1 MTKNKSRLLLGGHMS
16 IAGGFY
22 YAIESGESIKCTAIQ
37 IFTRSNRQWKAKKI
51 TQESATLFRQAREES
66 GVHFVVSHLPY
77 LVNIGS
83 PHEQTYKKSVSLLKE
98 ELQRC
103 GKLGINCMV
112 LHPGSHLK
120 DGEQKCLDR
129 IIRGLNAVFANDTGT
144 TMILLENMAGQG
156 TNIAYKFEHIGYILK
171 NVKHK
176 NRIGV
181 CFDTCHAF
189 AAGYDFAK
197 KDGYHDMWK
206 EFGKHMSLKK
216 IKVFHI
222 NDSKK
227 ECGSRVDRHED
238 IGQGKI
244 GLEAFRL
251 LFNDERFFD
260 VPKILE
266 TPKATLEL
274 YVKNMKILK
283 GLLSPKTKKLLNME

>member
-1 MTKNKSRLLLGGHMS
+1 MIKNKNRLLLGGHMS
-16 IAGGFY
+16 IAGGFH
-22 YAIESGESIKCTAIQ
+22 YAIESGESIQCTAIQ
-37 IFTRSNRQWKAKKI
+37 VFTRSNRQWKAKKV
-51 TQESATLFRQAREES
+51 TEESASLFRQARKES
-66 GVHFVVSHLPY
+66 GIRFVVSHLPY
-77 LVNIGS
+77 LVNLGS
-83 PHEQTYKKSVSLLKE
+83 PHQETYKKSISLLKE
-98 ELQRC
+98 ELRRC
-103 GKLGINCMV
+103 DKLGIKYMV

-120 DGEQKCLDR
+120 DGEQKGLDR
-129 IIRGLNAVFANDTGT
+129 IVHGLNAVFENDTGKVI
-144 TMILLENMAGQG
+144 ILLENMAGQG
-156 TNIAYKFEHIGYILK
+156 TNVAYQFEHIGYILK
-171 NVKHK
+171 NVQHK
-176 NRIGV
+176 KRLGV

-189 AAGYDFAK
+189 AAGYDFRK
-197 KDGYHDMWK
+197 KDVYHDMWK
-206 EFGKHMSLKK
+206 KFDKYIGLKK

-274 YVKNMKILK
+274 YVKNMKVLK
-283 GLLSPKTKKLLNME
+283 KLLSPKTKKLLNME